1 MTKSRCVCVCK
12 RPQSV
17 GECHSFLTVEMVT
30 KRRTVVTFGLAVGP
44 RVSEVSTV
52 TGIGGSWWRNG
63 ELLSLLDEERTGEDT
78 RGDLLRGEGREDTG
92 ESREGRGARREER
105 RERMEERMQKG
116 MEAGIE
122 ERWRRCFRK
131 KDRVEERMELYVMC
145 LHLGSWTLS
154 KLLVSCEML
163 SLGMF

>member
-1 MTKSRCVCVCK
+1 MCK

-17 GECHSFLTVEMVT
+17 GECCAFLTVEMVA

-44 RVSEVSTV
+44 
-52 TGIGGSWWRNG
+52 GGEMQNCW
-63 ELLSLLDEERTGEDT
+63 LLDVERTGEET
-78 RGDLLRGEGREDTG
+78 RGDGLRGEGREDRG

-105 RERMEERMQKG
+105 RERRKERMEERMEKG